1 MHQIARS
8 FGTKDD
14 RSFLAKVNRVLVADG
29 CKISTL
35 LAPHTAQS
43 FLQKMIEVLVLQL
56 SDFQLFWFPYFLQM
70 GNSFSLAMMRSI
82 ILFLSLFLGKKIPI
96 NN

>member
-1 MHQIARS
+1 
-8 FGTKDD
+8 
-14 RSFLAKVNRVLVADG
+14 LAKVNRVLVADG

-35 LAPHTAQS
+35 LATHTAQS

-82 ILFLSLFLGKKIPI
+82 ILFFYLYFLETKIPI

>member
-1 MHQIARS
+1 
-8 FGTKDD
+8 
-14 RSFLAKVNRVLVADG
+14 LAKVNRVLVADG

-35 LAPHTAQS
+35 LATHTAQS

-82 ILFLSLFLGKKIPI
+82 ILFFLSLFLGNKNP
-96 NN
+96 NQ